1 MLTEKAVEF
10 DVEDVWFAPLGSPLE
25 KISQAAAGEPKDFRE
40 RINNKYYLIHYYG
53 FHLPKNKFNVE
64 QIVVPKNLVTVIED
78 VTHISEAKRL
88 QRKVHRA
95 RRGQYSFTGIQN
107 R

>member
-95 RRGQYSFTGIQN
+95 RRGQYSFTGRQN